1 MIHHIKGLITF
12 KTPTYVVVEAGGIG
26 YQVFISLNT
35 YARIESLEQVK
46 LLTYFHVKEDAQ
58 SLFGFSDEQER
69 SLFVHLISV
78 SGIGPTTAQLVLS
91 SLSADEVRSAILSE
105 DDGQFNR
112 VKGIGPKTAKRII
125 LELKDKVKKDVG
137 EDWAPIPSANN
148 TIRQEALSA
157 LLALGFSKIPVQKA
171 LNQILKE
178 NPSVESVEKLI
189 KTGPATPV
197 LKRAFQRE
205 MGKVR
210 GMLYFC

>member
-58 SLFGFSDEQER
+58 SLFGFADEQER
-69 SLFVHLISV
+69 TLFVHLISV

-91 SLSADEVRSAILSE
+91 SLNADEVRSAILSE

-137 EDWAPIPSANN
+137 EDWAPIPSADN

-178 NPSVESVEKLI
+178 NPSVGSVEKLI
-189 KTGPATPV
+189 KLA
-197 LKRAFQRE
+197 LQH
-205 MGKVR
+205 
-210 GMLYFC
+210 LS

>member
-35 YARIESLEQVK
+35 YSRIESLEQVK
-46 LLTYFHVKEDAQ
+46 LLTHFHVKEDAQ
-58 SLFGFSDEQER
+58 TLFGFADEQER

-91 SLSADEVRSAILSE
+91 ALSADEVRSAILSE
-105 DDGQFNR
+105 DDAQFNR

-137 EDWAPIPSANN
+137 EDWAPIPSADN

-178 NPSVESVEKLI
+178 NPSVSSVEKLI
-189 KTGPATPV
+189 KMA
-197 LKRAFQRE
+197 LQH
-205 MGKVR
+205 
-210 GMLYFC
+210 LS

>member
-12 KTPTYVVVEAGGIG
+12 KTPTFVVVEAGGIG

-35 YARIESLEQVK
+35 YARIESQEQVK

-58 SLFGFSDEQER
+58 TLFGFADEPER

-105 DDGQFNR
+105 DDAQFNR

-125 LELKDKVKKDVG
+125 LELKDKVKKDAG
-137 EDWAPIPSANN
+137 EDWAPIPSADN

-171 LNQILKE
+171 LNQILKD
-178 NPSVESVEKLI
+178 NPSVGSVEKLI
-189 KTGPATPV
+189 KLA
-197 LKRAFQRE
+197 LQH
-205 MGKVR
+205 
-210 GMLYFC
+210 LS

>member
-46 LLTYFHVKEDAQ
+46 LLTHFHVKEDAQ
-58 SLFGFSDEQER
+58 TLFGFADEQER

-91 SLSADEVRSAILSE
+91 ALNADEVRSAILAE
-105 DDGQFNR
+105 DDAQFNR

-137 EDWAPIPSANN
+137 EDWAPIPSADN

-178 NPSVESVEKLI
+178 NPSVGSVEKLI
-189 KTGPATPV
+189 KMA
-197 LKRAFQRE
+197 LQH
-205 MGKVR
+205 
-210 GMLYFC
+210 LS

>member
-58 SLFGFSDEQER
+58 SLFGFADEQER

-189 KTGPATPV
+189 KLA
-197 LKRAFQRE
+197 LQH
-205 MGKVR
+205 
-210 GMLYFC
+210 LS